1 MNDISQTRQ
10 MRLGFI
16 APTSLATQMTRHP
29 TVDNT
34 LGTTYN
40 IMLQAI
46 FKFIWSNKQPA

>member
-40 IMLQAI
+40 ISSFGQT
-46 FKFIWSNKQPA
+46 SNQLNI